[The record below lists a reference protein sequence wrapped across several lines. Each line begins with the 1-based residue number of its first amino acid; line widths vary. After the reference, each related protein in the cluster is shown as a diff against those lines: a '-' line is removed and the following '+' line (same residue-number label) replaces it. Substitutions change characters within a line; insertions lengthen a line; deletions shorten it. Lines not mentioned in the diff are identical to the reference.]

1 MTPVPLEVAQEV
13 GVVKILLPFLILLRV
28 KYRVVG
34 FLFVDNNCRSL
45 PLPLLSEAHIPDLC
59 LLADPHV

>member
-13 GVVKILLPFLILLRV
+13 GVVKVLFPPLLLLRV
-28 KYRVVG
+28 EYRVVS
-34 FLFVDNNCRSL
+34 FLFIDYDSSSL
-45 PLPLLSEAHIPDLC
+45 PLPLLSEAHISDLC